1 MRCVVSRLFLILG
14 SSFFQQSC
22 NMGNKRALV
31 RTLGLG
37 YVIIVV
43 IANILGSGVY
53 KKIAP
58 MAAELNSSVWILLAW
73 TIAGIITLFG
83 ALGNA
88 EVAGMLA
95 DTGGEYV
102 YIKRIYNRF
111 FAFIYGW
118 SLFTAIQS
126 AAIAS
131 VAYVFAHS
139 LNSIITLPE
148 ILPSLQDF
156 SIGGIFSPFQEF
168 RIKLTAI
175 LLILILTYLN
185 ISGLRIGAGIS
196 RAIIF
201 LVFAGLLTIVLA
213 GLSSLTTK
221 PSNFMS
227 PLEIAGGTVTLS
239 SFYTAMLAAFWA
251 YQGWVS
257 VGFIGGEVKNP
268 TTNIPKGIVIG
279 VFIVISIYLV
289 VNFTYLT
296 LLPIQQIVQINES
309 GYQIAAIEAVRSFW
323 GTNGVLFI
331 SLLILVTTLSCT
343 NASILT
349 GARPYYAMAR
359 DQLFFPAL
367 GKINKNN
374 VPGKSLQWQGIW
386 ASVLILSGNF
396 DQLTDMLIFT
406 VFIFY
411 GATSLGVFILRRNM
425 PDAPRPYK
433 VWGYPF
439 VPAIFVLFC
448 IGLFFNTII
457 TRPREAAIG
466 MTLILAG
473 VPVYLYLKRKY
484 SKD

>member
-1 MRCVVSRLFLILG
+1 MVN
-14 SSFFQQSC
+14 Q
-22 NMGNKRALV
+22 RALV

-58 MAAELNSSVWILLAW
+58 MATELNSSVWVLIAW
-73 TIAGIITLFG
+73 AVAGIITLFG

-102 YIKRIYNRF
+102 YIKKIYNRF

-131 VAYVFAHS
+131 VAYVFAQS
-139 LNSIITLPE
+139 LNSIVSLPQ
-148 ILPSLQDF
+148 ILPTLNDY
-156 SIGGIFSPFQEF
+156 SIGGIFFPFQEF
-168 RIKLTAI
+168 NIKLTAI

-185 ISGLRIGAGIS
+185 ISGLRVGAGVS
-196 RAIIF
+196 RAIIYM
-201 LVFAGLLTIVLA
+201 VAAGLLTIVIA
-213 GLSSLTTK
+213 GLTSFGSDTVNITAPSTLTGR
-221 PSNFMS
+221 S
-227 PLEIAGGTVTLS
+227 VTLS

-257 VGFIGGEVKNP
+257 VGFIGGEVKDP
-268 TTNIPKGIVIG
+268 TKNIPKGIVIG
-279 VFIVISIYLV
+279 VLIVIAIYLI

-296 LLPIQQIVQINES
+296 ILSIPDLTEINAS
-309 GYQIAAIEAVRSFW
+309 GVKIAAVEAVRSFW
-323 GTNGVLFI
+323 GSGGALFI

-359 DQLFFPAL
+359 DQLFFPSMS
-367 GKINKNN
+367 KINKNN
-374 VPGKSLQWQGIW
+374 VPGTSLMWQGIW
-386 ASVLILSGNF
+386 SAVLILSGNF
-396 DQLTDMLIFT
+396 DQITDMLIFT

-411 GATSLGVFILRRNM
+411 GATSLGVFILRRKM
-425 PDAPRPYK
+425 PDAHRPYK
-433 VWGYPF
+433 VWGYPW
-439 VPAIFVLFC
+439 VPAIFVIFC

-473 VPVYLYLKRKY
+473 VPVYIYLKRKY
-484 SKD
+484 KRLV

>member
-1 MRCVVSRLFLILG
+1 MVN
-14 SSFFQQSC
+14 Q
-22 NMGNKRALV
+22 RALV

-58 MAAELNSSVWILLAW
+58 MATELNSSVGVLIAW
-73 TIAGIITLFG
+73 AVAGIITLFG

-102 YIKRIYNRF
+102 YIKKIYNRF

-131 VAYVFAHS
+131 VAYVFAQS
-139 LNSIITLPE
+139 LNSIVSLPQ
-148 ILPSLQDF
+148 ILPTLNDF
-156 SIGGIFSPFQEF
+156 SIGGIFFPFQEF
-168 RIKLTAI
+168 NIKLTAI

-185 ISGLRIGAGIS
+185 ISGLRVGAGVS
-196 RAIIF
+196 RAIIYM
-201 LVFAGLLTIVLA
+201 VAAGLLTIVIA
-213 GLSSLTTK
+213 GLTSIGSDPLKISSISTST
-221 PSNFMS
+221 STFT
-227 PLEIAGGTVTLS
+227 GRTVTLS

-257 VGFIGGEVKNP
+257 VGFIGGEVKDP
-268 TTNIPKGIVIG
+268 TKNIPKGIVIG
-279 VFIVISIYLV
+279 VLIVIAIYLI

-296 LLPIQQIVQINES
+296 ILSIPDLTEINAS
-309 GYQIAAIEAVRSFW
+309 GIKIAAVEAVRSFW
-323 GTNGVLFI
+323 GSGGALFI

-359 DQLFFPAL
+359 DQLFFPSMS
-367 GKINKNN
+367 KINKNN
-374 VPGKSLQWQGIW
+374 VPGTSLMWQGIW
-386 ASVLILSGNF
+386 SAVLILSGNF
-396 DQLTDMLIFT
+396 DQITDMLIFT

-411 GATSLGVFILRRNM
+411 GATSLGVFILRRKM
-425 PDAPRPYK
+425 PDAHRPYK
-433 VWGYPF
+433 VWGYPW

-473 VPVYLYLKRKY
+473 IPVYLYLKRKY
-484 SKD
+484 KGLY